1 MAVEA
6 ISAVDRTRDTFS
18 RLQTERARVDKSRAD
33 QVEADGAK
41 SQQVEQSK
49 QADRER
55 VEQAA
60 IDKDVQRT
68 QAKKEV
74 ERERVEEQQAQR
86 EALRSEARKQ
96 AELERRERL
105 EANREVD
112 RVLQNQSDRAR
123 LEGLNA
129 YRAQTEHVQ
138 AASSTERLTLQ
149 QVQAEPGRTLRAQ
162 VTAVDATRIDKI
174 DLSEIARARLQGAV
188 GLTII
193 QSSAAAASN
202 ISATA

>member
-41 SQQVEQSK
+41 TKQVDHSK
-49 QADRER
+49 QADRDQ

-60 IDKDVQRT
+60 VDKEVQRT
-68 QAKKEV
+68 QAKKQA

-86 EALRSEARKQ
+86 EAQRSEARRQ
-96 AELERRERL
+96 AELDRRERL

-112 RVLQNQSDRAR
+112 RALQNQSERAR

-129 YRAQTEHVQ
+129 YRAQTEQLQ
-138 AASSTERLTLQ
+138 AASSTEHLSLQ
-149 QVQAEPGRTLRAQ
+149 QIQAEPGRTLRAQ

-193 QSSAAAASN
+193 QPGADAASN
-202 ISATA
+202 ISAQV